1 MGFLLKA
8 CAHVGGRG
16 VHSMDSERLATDSQ
30 LPPVVL
36 PDDSDMPAGM
46 LVWEEPGFEVIEVG
60 AEVTAY
66 AYRR

>member
-36 PDDSDMPAGM
+36 PDDSDMPAGVGTRPT
-46 LVWEEPGFEVIEVG
+46 LVIIP
-60 AEVTAY
+60 
-66 AYRR
+66 